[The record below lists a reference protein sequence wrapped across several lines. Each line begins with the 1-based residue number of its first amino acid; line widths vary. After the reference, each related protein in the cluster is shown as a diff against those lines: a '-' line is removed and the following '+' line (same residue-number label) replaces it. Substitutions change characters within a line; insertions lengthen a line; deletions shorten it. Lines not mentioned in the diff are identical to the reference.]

1 MPLQHV
7 TSQDRPPYKQF
18 LHQYLNWLL
27 LFSNP
32 CAHVKSIFRLLLNRP
47 FVSSTIPLIE
57 TLSRISHKSF
67 WPPTANIL
75 GCLRRSMTNGSF
87 SSIFFISLNNLESL
101 NFPII
106 SRSISLFVISSCF
119 AKEP

>member
-7 TSQDRPPYKQF
+7 TSQDRPPYKQS

-32 CAHVKSIFRLLLNRP
+32 CAHVKSIFRLLLYRP

-57 TLSRISHKSF
+57 ILPRISHKSF

-75 GCLRRSMTNGSF
+75 GCLRRSITNGSF
-87 SSIFFISLNNLESL
+87 SSIFFFHSSFLNIL
-101 NFPII
+101 
-106 SRSISLFVISSCF
+106 
-119 AKEP
+119 